1 MLASIDRSKYLPIE
15 ELNHWPGILDSS
27 LGFLRNSW
35 RTQWIGLPEILKTC
49 ISELISLEDQSS
61 QPIKE
66 LLECARQIAQ
76 NIEKFAPLSWEP
88 SYHNRLH
95 ISDALTGLTV
105 LMAIERERSG
115 VLDAYWMS
123 LLIFTVTAHDY
134 LHPGGS
140 NTVEFE
146 IENKTLEALDAIW
159 AYFPINE
166 QSKAYIRHLIRH
178 TDPMFVKQ
186 NHDLIKNQEF
196 EFNLNWST
204 VLINES
210 DVLASCSKKFG
221 FDLSRQLAE
230 EWRIKDLPLHSQV
243 GTEQGRKIF
252 LQSAIFSSPASHI
265 LKIDQSIQE
274 EIQSLNSSIE

>member
-1 MLASIDRSKYLPIE
+1 MSLSIDRSKYLPIE
-15 ELNHWPGILDSS
+15 ELNNWPGILDSS

-35 RTQWIGLPEILKTC
+35 RTKWIGLPEILETC
-49 ISELISLEDQSS
+49 ISELIRLEDQAS

-66 LLECARQIAQ
+66 LLECARHIAL
-76 NIEKFAPLSWEP
+76 NIEKVAPLAWEP

-105 LMAIERERSG
+105 LLAIERERSG
-115 VLDAYWMS
+115 VLDTYWMS

-140 NTVEFE
+140 NTIEFE
-146 IENKTLEALDAIW
+146 IESKTLEALDAIW
-159 AYFPINE
+159 NHFPINE

-178 TDPMFVKQ
+178 TDPIFVQQ
-186 NHDLIKNQEF
+186 NHGLIKNQKF

-210 DVLASCSKKFG
+210 DVLASCTKKFG
-221 FDLSRQLAE
+221 FELSHQLAE
-230 EWRIKDLPLHSQV
+230 EWRIKDISLHSQIA
-243 GTEQGRKIF
+243 TQQGRKIF
-252 LQSAIFSSPASHI
+252 LKSVIFSSPASHI

-274 EIQSLNSSIE
+274 EILSLN

>member
-1 MLASIDRSKYLPIE
+1 MILSIDRSKYLPIE
-15 ELNHWPGILDSS
+15 ELNNWPGILDSS

-35 RTQWIGLPEILKTC
+35 RTKWIGLPEILETC
-49 ISELISLEDQSS
+49 ISELISLEDQAS

-66 LLECARQIAQ
+66 LLECARHIAL
-76 NIEKFAPLSWEP
+76 NIEKVAPLSWEP

-95 ISDALTGLTV
+95 TSDALTGLTV
-105 LMAIERERSG
+105 LLAIERERSG

-140 NTVEFE
+140 NTIEFE
-146 IENKTLEALDAIW
+146 IESKTLEALDAIW
-159 AYFPINE
+159 NHFPLNE

-178 TDPMFVKQ
+178 TDPIFIQQ
-186 NHDLIKNQEF
+186 NHDLIKNHKF

-210 DVLASCSKKFG
+210 DVLASCTKKFG
-221 FDLSRQLAE
+221 FELSHQLAE
-230 EWRIKDLPLHSQV
+230 EWRIKDISLHSQV
-243 GTEQGRKIF
+243 ATQQGRKIF
-252 LQSAIFSSPASHI
+252 LKSVIFSSPASHI

-274 EIQSLNSSIE
+274 EILSLN